1 LPAIRQFFT
10 ELFANRAR
18 RRTLL
23 TAAAAVVAI
32 GLLLFTAAF
41 AYAVATLPDPSR
53 LDLTGGAIRIIDR
66 HGALIEERNAQGE
79 RTVPVDLKKKEISK
93 AMVNA
98 TIAAEDRH
106 FYEHHGV
113 DWGRV
118 VKAFFVD
125 VVARRPE
132 QGASTITQQLA
143 KNAIIRSPSKTPLR
157 KLREL
162 ILATQLES
170 RYKKNEILNLYLNT
184 IYYGHRATGIEVASE
199 VYFGK
204 HASEL
209 DVAEASLLA
218 ALPAAPSYF
227 DPRLH
232 PDRAKARQQYVLDGM
247 VKQHMISQDE
257 ADRAAAEKLDFA
269 FKEQRAT
276 LAPHFV
282 DYVFEELERLY
293 GPSVVARGG
302 FKVTTSLDLTLQ
314 QAAQH
319 AVELG
324 IQQLG
329 SKGADNG
336 DLVALDPRTGEV
348 LAMVGS
354 VDFYNDS
361 IKGQY
366 NVVTALRQP
375 GSSFKPYVY
384 EQAFRSHQLTMGSLL
399 DDTSSHFA
407 QGQFHDFD
415 YRNMGLITA
424 HKALSLSRNIPA
436 LEAMQK
442 AGYAEVIALAHAFG
456 IASDLKPEVTT
467 AIGSSEVRLLDHAVG
482 YGTFATG
489 GVKHPAVAVLEVSDR
504 SGHVLDKANLD
515 QGGQRV
521 VSPAEAYLVT
531 DILKD
536 YSAVWRLGWNRPMAG
551 KSGTTNEY
559 HDAWMMAYA
568 PNIVVGAWVGHTGP
582 GDSNM
587 NGVYGTMVGSSVL
600 RDFINNGLSQAG
612 IPVMNFQ
619 RPSGLVDGNPC
630 QPAEGQAAS
639 VDPSEVELY
648 LPGTETQCPKPTP
661 TPSPSPTASDLLPS
675 VLPSILPLVTPTP
688 TPASSPTPSPTPTPT
703 PSP

>member
-10 ELFANRAR
+10 ELLANRAR
-18 RRTLL
+18 RRTVL
-23 TAAAAVVAI
+23 TAVAAVAAI
-32 GLLLFTAAF
+32 ALLLFTAAF

-53 LDLTGGAIRIIDR
+53 LDLTGGAIRIVDR
-66 HGALIEERNAQGE
+66 HGTLIEERNAQGE
-79 RTVPVDLKKKEISK
+79 RTVPVDLKKKGISR

-106 FYEHHGV
+106 FYAHHGV

-170 RYKKNEILNLYLNT
+170 RYKKDEILNLYLNT

-199 VYFGK
+199 VYFGM

-209 DVAEASLLA
+209 DLAEASLLA

-257 ADRAAAEKLDFA
+257 ADRAAAEKLSFA
-269 FKEQRAT
+269 YKEQRAT

-293 GPSVVARGG
+293 GPSAVARGG

-319 AVELG
+319 SVELG

-336 DLVALDPRTGEV
+336 DLVALDPRTGEI

-384 EQAFRSHQLTMGSLL
+384 EQAFRSRQLTMGSLL

-424 HKALSLSRNIPA
+424 HQALVLSRNIPA
-436 LEAMQK
+436 LETMQK

-456 IASDLKPEVTT
+456 ITSDLKPEVTT

-489 GVKHPAVAVLEVSDR
+489 GVKHAAVAVLEVSDR

-515 QGGQRV
+515 QSGQRV

-536 YSAVWRLGWNRPMAG
+536 YSAAWHLGWNRPMAG
-551 KSGTTNEY
+551 KSGTTNDY

-600 RDFINNGLSQAG
+600 RDFINNGLTQAG

-630 QPAEGQAAS
+630 QPAEGQASS

-661 TPSPSPTASDLLPS
+661 TPSPSSSASPGLLPS
-675 VLPSILPLVTPTP
+675 LSPLPLLSPTPSLAPTPAASSTPTP
-688 TPASSPTPSPTPTPT
+688 TPR
-703 PSP
+703 

>member
-1 LPAIRQFFT
+1 MAV
-10 ELFANRAR
+10 
-18 RRTLL
+18 
-23 TAAAAVVAI
+23 AAVMASAV
-32 GLLLFTAAF
+32 LLLTAAF

-53 LDLTGGAIRIIDR
+53 LDLVGGTIQVLDR
-66 HGALIEERNAQGE
+66 HGRPIEERNPQGE
-79 RTVPVDLKKKEISK
+79 RTVPVGLDRISPYLR
-93 AMVNA
+93 NA

-118 VKAFFVD
+118 IKAFFVD
-125 VVARRPE
+125 VIARRPE

-143 KNAIIRSPSKTPLR
+143 KNAIIRSPSRTPLR

-162 ILATQLES
+162 ILATELES
-170 RYKKNEILNLYLNT
+170 RYTKNEILGLYLNT
-184 IYYGHRATGIEVASE
+184 IYYGHRANGIEVASE

-204 HASEL
+204 HARDL
-209 DVAEASLLA
+209 DLAEAAMLA
-218 ALPAAPSYF
+218 ALPNGPSYY

-232 PDRAKARQQYVLDGM
+232 PERAKERQRYVLDGM
-247 VKQHMISQDE
+247 VKQRMVSQE
-257 ADRAAAEKLDFA
+257 QADQAAAEKLA
-269 FKEQRAT
+269 FVYQEQRAT

-293 GPSVVARGG
+293 GPSAVARGG
-302 FKVTTSLDLTLQ
+302 FIVKTSLDLTLQ

-319 AVELG
+319 SVELG

-336 DLVALDPRTGEV
+336 DLVALDPRTGEI

-354 VDFYNDS
+354 IDFYNDS
-361 IKGQY
+361 IKGEY

-384 EQAFRSHQLTMGSLL
+384 EQAFRSRQLTMGSLL

-415 YRNMGLITA
+415 HRDMGWTTA
-424 HKALSLSRNIPA
+424 HQALLLSRNIPA

-442 AGYAEVIALAHAFG
+442 AGYGEVIALAHAFG
-456 IASDLKPEVTT
+456 ITSDLKSEVTT

-489 GVKHPAVAVLEVSDR
+489 GVRHPVVAVLEVRNR
-504 SGHVLDKANLD
+504 SGKVLDKADLT
-515 QGGQRV
+515 QGSQRV

-536 YSAVWRLGWNRPMAG
+536 YSAVWHLGWSRPMAG
-551 KSGTTNEY
+551 KSGTTNDF

-587 NGVYGTMVGSSVL
+587 HGVYGTMVGSSVL
-600 RDFINNGLSQAG
+600 RDFINNGLPQAG
-612 IPVMNFQ
+612 IPVMYFQ
-619 RPSGLVDGNPC
+619 RPFGLVDSNPC
-630 QPAEGQAAS
+630 QAPEGQPAS
-639 VDPSEVELY
+639 VDPAEAELY

-661 TPSPSPTASDLLPS
+661 TPSPSPSPSLLPS
-675 VLPSILPLVTPTP
+675 LTPLPPIL
-688 TPASSPTPSPTPTPT
+688 SPTPSPSGSPPPSAT
-703 PSP
+703 PSPTKLP

>member
-10 ELFANRAR
+10 ELLANRAR
-18 RRTLL
+18 RRTVL
-23 TAAAAVVAI
+23 TAVAAVAAI
-32 GLLLFTAAF
+32 ALLLFTAAF

-53 LDLTGGAIRIIDR
+53 LDLTGGAIRIVDR
-66 HGALIEERNAQGE
+66 HGTLIEERNAQGE
-79 RTVPVDLKKKEISK
+79 RTVPVDLKKKGISR

-106 FYEHHGV
+106 FYAHHGV

-170 RYKKNEILNLYLNT
+170 RYKKDEILNLYLNT

-199 VYFGK
+199 VYFGM

-209 DVAEASLLA
+209 DLAEASLLA

-257 ADRAAAEKLDFA
+257 ADRAAAEKLSFA
-269 FKEQRAT
+269 YKEQRAT

-293 GPSVVARGG
+293 GPSAVARGG

-319 AVELG
+319 SVELG

-336 DLVALDPRTGEV
+336 DLVALDPRTGEI

-384 EQAFRSHQLTMGSLL
+384 EQAFRSRQLTMGSLL

-424 HKALSLSRNIPA
+424 HQALVLSRNIPA
-436 LEAMQK
+436 LETMQK

-456 IASDLKPEVTT
+456 ITSDLKPEVTT

-489 GVKHPAVAVLEVSDR
+489 GVKHAAVAVLEVSDR

-515 QGGQRV
+515 QSGQRV

-536 YSAVWRLGWNRPMAG
+536 YSAAWHLGWNRPMAG
-551 KSGTTNEY
+551 KSGTTNDY

-600 RDFINNGLSQAG
+600 REFINNGLAQAG

-630 QPAEGQAAS
+630 QPAEGQASS

-661 TPSPSPTASDLLPS
+661 TPSPSSSASPGLLPS
-675 VLPSILPLVTPTP
+675 LSPLPLLSPTPSLAPTPAASSTPTP
-688 TPASSPTPSPTPTPT
+688 TPR
-703 PSP
+703 

>member
-1 LPAIRQFFT
+1 MAAVRGFFR
-10 ELFANRAR
+10 ELLANRAR
-18 RRTLL
+18 RRGLL
-23 TAAAAVVAI
+23 TAVAAAVAI

-53 LDLTGGAIRIIDR
+53 LDLTGGAIQIVDR
-66 HGALIEERNAQGE
+66 HGTLIEERNAQGE
-79 RTVPVDLKKKEISK
+79 RTVPVDLKKISK

-98 TIAAEDRH
+98 TLAAEDRH

-143 KNAIIRSPSKTPLR
+143 KNAILRSPSKTPLR

-170 RYKKNEILNLYLNT
+170 RYKKDEILNLYLNT

-232 PDRAKARQQYVLDGM
+232 PDRATARQEYVLDGM
-247 VKQHMISQDE
+247 VKQRMISQDE
-257 ADRAAAEKLDFA
+257 ADRAAAEKLSFA
-269 FKEQRAT
+269 YQEQRAT

-293 GPSVVARGG
+293 GPSAIARGG
-302 FKVTTSLDLTLQ
+302 FKVTTSLDLPVQ

-319 AVELG
+319 SVELG

-336 DLVALDPRTGEV
+336 DLVALDPRTGEI

-384 EQAFRSHQLTMGSLL
+384 EQAFRSRQLTMGSLL

-415 YRNMGLITA
+415 YQNMRLITA
-424 HKALSLSRNIPA
+424 HQALALSRNIPA

-442 AGYAEVIALAHAFG
+442 AGYGEVIALAHAFG
-456 IASDLKPEVTT
+456 ITSDLKPEVTT

-482 YGTFATG
+482 YGTFAAG
-489 GVKHPAVAVLEVSDR
+489 GVKHAAVAVLEVRDR

-536 YSAVWRLGWNRPMAG
+536 YSAVWHLGWNRPMAG

-600 RDFINNGLSQAG
+600 RDFINNGLAQAG

-619 RPSGLVDGNPC
+619 RPSGLVDGNSC
-630 QPAEGQAAS
+630 QPAEGQPAS
-639 VDPSEVELY
+639 VDSSEVELY
-648 LPGTETQCPKPTP
+648 LPGTESQCPKPTP
-661 TPSPSPTASDLLPS
+661 TPSPTPMPSDLLPS
-675 VLPSILPLVTPTP
+675 VLPSVLPLVTPTP
-688 TPASSPTPSPTPTPT
+688 TPVSSPTPSPTPTPA